1 MSKKIQIILIAAIL
15 VIAGIVL
22 YDSLSTRIDKRP
34 DNQFEYSVDEF
45 RAVDD
50 NMISYRETRQIMIGS
65 GEHVAFAIHND
76 NICLLT
82 NNEMMVLDPGGRQ
95 LWRKNIE
102 PGPKHLTFTGDGNI
116 LIAYLNYLVLY
127 DQVGDEVNRS
137 QILDDKAIFTSVAIV
152 DTTIFVA
159 NAGDKEIV
167 VFNSKLQ
174 PINRFKGESGVSAL
188 HGFILPSLHFHLAI
202 NHNDELWVV
211 NPGMHRIQNYAFNG
225 RLRGDWGK
233 PSFGHDGFSGC
244 CNPGYFAF
252 LSDGRFVTSEKGLVR
267 VKIVKESGELESI
280 AAPPSSFPNSETAPA
295 VAVDGD
301 DNIWLLDFDKKML
314 RLFKPV

>member
-1 MSKKIQIILIAAIL
+1 MNKKIQIILIAAIV
-15 VIAGIVL
+15 VIAGVVL
-22 YDSLSTRIDKRP
+22 FDSLSTRVNKLP
-34 DNQFEYSVDEF
+34 DNPFEYNIDEF
-45 RAVDD
+45 RAVHES
-50 NMISYRETRQIMIGS
+50 MISYREIRQITIDS
-65 GEHVAFAIHND
+65 GEPTAFAIHNE

-82 NNEMMVLDPGGRQ
+82 QTHMTVLSPNGRQ

-102 PGPKHLTFTGDGNI
+102 PGSKHLAFTRDGRI
-116 LIAYLNYLVLY
+116 IIAYPNYLVLF
-127 DQVGDEVNRS
+127 DSNGEEVTRS
-137 QILDDKAIFTSVAIV
+137 TPTNQESHFTAVAIA
-152 DTTIFVA
+152 DTAIFVA
-159 NAGDKEIV
+159 DAGNKEIV
-167 VFNSKLQ
+167 VFNSNLEQ
-174 PINRFKGESGVSAL
+174 VNSFRGESGVSAL

-202 NHNDELWVV
+202 NHDDELWVV
-211 NPGMHRIQNYAFNG
+211 NPGMHRLQNYAYTG

-280 AAPPSSFPNSETAPA
+280 AAPPSAFPSSEKAPA
-295 VAVDGD
+295 VAVDGE

-314 RLFKPV
+314 RLFKSL